1 MSGLARSTNLQRG
14 LNASKMTTST
24 HICADEE
31 VMSASKKALE
41 SGRITPL
48 LKVELWA
55 KIQARRLSEGKEE
68 MQVDFEKSP
77 HSSNELTKDEQERA
91 RGRRASNRVAAKK
104 CRGKKKM
111 ERVNLDQLKDDLE
124 VRNRKL
130 KAQVQRIEEEK
141 IKLTEKLLG
150 NVGVLTNHI
159 EEPVQIP
166 AMGSEMTMNTA
177 CIMTEFNNC
186 DVTSVNMCEMQIPEE
201 TYEALDVEDKTDS
214 HDTIEYSRAGEQE
227 DHGDIEDLTYFRSSQ
242 EVPTDSC
249 SEIQMEERAPSNI
262 TSPLPEFE
270 DGDDLDDWMG
280 TSYINLD
287 KYIL

>member
-1 MSGLARSTNLQRG
+1 
-14 LNASKMTTST
+14 MTTST
-24 HICADEE
+24 HTCSDEE

-55 KIQARRLSEGKEE
+55 KIQSRRLSEGKEE
-68 MQVDFEKSP
+68 LRVDFEKSP

-91 RGRRASNRVAAKK
+91 RGRRASNRVAARK
-104 CRGKKKM
+104 CRGKKKQ
-111 ERVNLDQLKDDLE
+111 ERLNLDQLKDDLE
-124 VRNRKL
+124 VRNQQLRS
-130 KAQVQRIEEEK
+130 QVQELEQEK
-141 IKLTEKLLG
+141 IRLTEKLLG
-150 NVGVLTNHI
+150 NVGVFSNHL

-166 AMGSEMTMNTA
+166 AISPEMTINTA

-186 DVTSVNMCEMQIPEE
+186 DVTSVNMLEMQVQQE
-201 TYEALDVEDKTDS
+201 TYEALDVEVKTDS
-214 HDTIEYSRAGEQE
+214 NDTIEYSRGGEQD

-242 EVPTDSC
+242 EVPTGTC
-249 SEIQMEERAPSNI
+249 SDIQMEERAPTNN

-270 DGDDLDDWMG
+270 DGEASLDDWMG
-280 TSYINLD
+280 TSYISLD

>member
-1 MSGLARSTNLQRG
+1 
-14 LNASKMTTST
+14 MTTST

-31 VMSASKKALE
+31 VMTASKKALE

-77 HSSNELTKDEQERA
+77 HSSN
-91 RGRRASNRVAAKK
+91 V
-104 CRGKKKM
+104 
-111 ERVNLDQLKDDLE
+111 LKNDLE
-124 VRNRKL
+124 ERNLQL
-130 KAQVQRIEEEK
+130 KAQIRELEK
-141 IKLTEKLLG
+141 EKFRLTEKLLG

-166 AMGSEMTMNTA
+166 AMGSEMTMNTT

-186 DVTSVNMCEMQIPEE
+186 EDTSVNMCEIQMQQE
-201 TYEALDVEDKTDS
+201 TYDALDDVEDKTDS
-214 HDTIEYSRAGEQE
+214 HDTIEYSRAGDDQ
-227 DHGDIEDLTYFRSSQ
+227 GDIEDLTYFRSSQ

-249 SEIQMEERAPSNI
+249 SEIQMEERAPTNI

-270 DGDDLDDWMG
+270 DGDASLDDWMG

>member
-1 MSGLARSTNLQRG
+1 
-14 LNASKMTTST
+14 MTTST

-31 VMSASKKALE
+31 VMTASKKALE

-77 HSSNELTKDEQERA
+77 HSSNVLTKDEQDRA

-104 CRGKKKM
+104 CRGKKKL
-111 ERVNLDQLKDDLE
+111 ERGNLDQLKNDLE
-124 VRNRKL
+124 ERNLQL
-130 KAQVQRIEEEK
+130 KAQIRELEK
-141 IKLTEKLLG
+141 EKFRLTEKLLG

-166 AMGSEMTMNTA
+166 AMGSEMTMNTT

-186 DVTSVNMCEMQIPEE
+186 EDTSVNMCEIQMQQE
-201 TYEALDVEDKTDS
+201 TYDALDDVEDKTDS
-214 HDTIEYSRAGEQE
+214 HDTIEYSRAGDDQ
-227 DHGDIEDLTYFRSSQ
+227 GDIEDLTYFRSSQ

-249 SEIQMEERAPSNI
+249 SEIQMEERAPTNI

-270 DGDDLDDWMG
+270 DGDASLDDWMG